1 MNSFTID
8 SEDNIAV
15 FTSAQEA
22 GEIKEGS
29 ERFCSQQELAGLAA
43 RWPAIR
49 LVAVWNSLPGMA
61 PLKRFTDRKT
71 AVARIWKAI
80 QGLGDG
86 EPAATS
92 GSLARKPARK
102 PAPKASSRRGGHT
115 GHKTSK
121 TARVI
126 ALLRQ
131 PAGASLKA
139 IMKATGWQ
147 AHSVRG
153 FISGQLGK
161 RMHLRVKSFERD
173 GERIYAIRG

>member
-1 MNSFTID
+1 MSILTID
-8 SEDNIAV
+8 SEDNI
-15 FTSAQEA
+15 TMSASAPEA
-22 GEIKEGS
+22 TELKAGTES
-29 ERFCSQQELAGLAA
+29 FRSQQELAALAA
-43 RWPAIR
+43 QWPASR
-49 LVAVWNSLPGMA
+49 LIAVWNSLPGVE
-61 PLKRFTDRKT
+61 PVKRFTDRKT
-71 AVARIWKAI
+71 AVARIWRAI

-86 EPAATS
+86 KPAATS
-92 GSLARKPARK
+92 GSHSRQPAH
-102 PAPKASSRRGGHT
+102 KATSRRAAHT

-126 ALLRQ
+126 ALVRQ

-161 RMHLRVKSFERD
+161 RMGLRVKSFERD
-173 GERIYAIRG
+173 GERVYSLRS

>member
-1 MNSFTID
+1 MNIFTID
-8 SEDNIAV
+8 SENNIAV
-15 FTSAQEA
+15 FTSAHEA
-22 GEIKEGS
+22 GEMKEGS
-29 ERFCSQQELAGLAA
+29 ERFCSQRELAGLAA

-49 LVAVWNSLPGMA
+49 LVAVWNSLPGVA

-86 EPAATS
+86 EPPATS
-92 GSLARKPARK
+92 GSPARK
-102 PAPKASSRRGGHT
+102 PAPKASSRRGAHT

-131 PAGASLKA
+131 PTGASLKA
-139 IMKATGWQ
+139 IMKVTGWQ

>member
-1 MNSFTID
+1 MNIFTID

-15 FTSAQEA
+15 FSSAQEA
-22 GEIKEGS
+22 GEMNEGS
-29 ERFCSQQELAGLAA
+29 ERFCSQQELASLAA
-43 RWPAIR
+43 RWPASR
-49 LVAVWNSLPGMA
+49 LVAVWNSLPGVA
-61 PLKRFTDRKT
+61 PVKRFTDRKT
-71 AVARIWKAI
+71 AVARIWKNI
-80 QGLGDG
+80 QVLGDG

-92 GSLARKPARK
+92 DSPARQ
-102 PAPKASSRRGGHT
+102 PAHKASSRRGAHT
-115 GHKTSK
+115 RHKASK

-126 ALLRQ
+126 ALLRR

-147 AHSVRG
+147 SHSVRG

-173 GERIYAIRG
+173 GERVYAIRG

>member
-1 MNSFTID
+1 MNIFTID

-22 GEIKEGS
+22 GEMNEGS

-49 LVAVWNSLPGMA
+49 LVAVWNSLPGVA
-61 PLKRFTDRKT
+61 PLKRFTDRRT

-92 GSLARKPARK
+92 GSPTRKPAS
-102 PAPKASSRRGGHT
+102 KASSGRGAHT

-173 GERIYAIRG
+173 GDRIYAIRG